1 MNISPAEASRRYNI
15 SKPTLYS
22 DMKDGKLSFTVDDR
36 KRRKINIAELDRL
49 YEKRAGNKDNSS
61 KNDVKKDSSNTESNV
76 KDDTY
81 NVGRLEQ
88 EVKYL
93 KQEIQ
98 NRQLETEKWQEAF
111 DKAQATADKITTLL
125 EDRSHISKQN
135 NNKEEWKISI
145 KALENRITNQE
156 SKTKEEQE
164 RAHKILRQNQALK
177 KALKEEKSKSFF
189 KKLFG

>member
-1 MNISPAEASRRYNI
+1 MNISPAEAIRRYNI